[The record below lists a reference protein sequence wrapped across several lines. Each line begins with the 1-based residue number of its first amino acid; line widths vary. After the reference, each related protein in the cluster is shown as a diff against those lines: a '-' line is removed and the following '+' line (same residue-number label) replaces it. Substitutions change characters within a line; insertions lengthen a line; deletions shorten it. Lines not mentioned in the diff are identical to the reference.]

1 VKHRADDFQTL
12 CNKRRDSRLA
22 ADDRFHP
29 WDTQGRK
36 LKKVEENAKQEEKAK
51 EAEPQGRA
59 AVLHARLNAMHKVM
73 RVDSDDEGDDDA
85 GWSSDD

>member
-1 VKHRADDFQTL
+1 MGR
-12 CNKRRDSRLA
+12 
-22 ADDRFHP
+22 
-29 WDTQGRK
+29 TQGRK

-51 EAEPQGRA
+51 EAEPQGMA